1 MSTKPFVFSLLSDL
15 LLLGG
20 LPDLGEIAHP
30 RNCSFLEVS
39 DPLVHTLHVKNNQ
52 SRLYTPAT

>member
-15 LLLGG
+15 LLSGG

-30 RNCSFLEVS
+30 RNC
-39 DPLVHTLHVKNNQ
+39 
-52 SRLYTPAT
+52 